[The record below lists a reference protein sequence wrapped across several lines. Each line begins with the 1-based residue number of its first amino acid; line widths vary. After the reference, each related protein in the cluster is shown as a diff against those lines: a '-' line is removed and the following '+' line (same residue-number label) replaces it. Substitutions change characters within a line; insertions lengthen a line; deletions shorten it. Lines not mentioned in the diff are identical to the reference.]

1 MRLQPAGGALPRL
14 GLRPLAADLHPVGQ
28 LVQLGGKGASWP
40 GMSIFWGQTA
50 AQAPQPRQA

>member
-1 MRLQPAGGALPRL
+1 MHLQPAGGALPRL

-28 LVQLGGKGASWP
+28 LVQLGGKG
-40 GMSIFWGQTA
+40 GQFVGNDDLLGQTA